1 MKAFLIIPMGGRG
14 KRFIRAGYKV
24 YKPFLKIDRKN
35 SIFESIISNF
45 KEFDLN
51 VILIGN
57 KEKLKKYKK
66 IIRNKKIFFINI
78 KSHDKGPVY
87 SIKMG
92 MKKIKKIVK
101 DNQNIFVSY
110 SDIFWKWDLKSV
122 KDRIK
127 KNKLIVFSH
136 TNFHPH
142 LEVNSKSDFCK
153 IKGSFIKNIREKKTF
168 TKNYQNE
175 HLAIGCY
182 YFKNLNLIENFFNIE
197 KEIFR
202 SKKEVYLVS
211 VIKFF
216 LKRKIKIF
224 NFRITKFAHLGTPD
238 QFEDFMNWKK
248 SIQNINKKI
257 GLNNNPTIVLMAG
270 KGLRMK
276 KYKIPK
282 PFLDFEKKPAY
293 KFILDRYSSRK
304 KILITLN
311 KYSRYLKNDRSQIYF
326 IKPTKSLIQTLE
338 NSTNILYKTN
348 NYLLTSCDCIGD
360 FRKKKLLEF
369 VRKNNLDVVI
379 FSFKFSNLQKKLSNS
394 HTQLMIKNS
403 KILDIMVKKKFKEN
417 FLGHAGL
424 FWIKSGSIFKNL
436 ENFKLSK
443 YNKNLKREALI
454 DDYFKYLIKNK
465 KARISFFELDN
476 YIHIGSMKEYDEYI
490 YWKNF
495 FND

>member
-1 MKAFLIIPMGGRG
+1 MKAFLIIPMGGKG

-35 SIFESIISNF
+35 SIFESIVSNF
-45 KEFDLN
+45 KEFNLD

-57 KEKLKKYKK
+57 KERLKKYKK
-66 IIRNKKIFFINI
+66 ILKNKKIFFINI
-78 KSHDKGPVY
+78 KSHNKGPVY
-87 SIKMG
+87 SIKIA
-92 MKKIKKIVK
+92 MKKIKEIIK
-101 DNQNIFVSY
+101 NNRNIFVSY
-110 SDIFWKWDLKSV
+110 SDIFWKWNIKSV
-122 KDRIK
+122 KDKIK
-127 KNKLIVFSH
+127 KNELIVFSH

-142 LEVNSKSDFCK
+142 LEINSKSDFCK
-153 IKGSFIKNIREKKTF
+153 VKGSFIKDIKEKNTF

-202 SKKEVYLVS
+202 YKKEIYLVS
-211 VIKFF
+211 MIKFF
-216 LKRKIKIF
+216 LRNKIKIF
-224 NFRITKFAHLGTPD
+224 NYKINKFVHLGTPD
-238 QFEDFMNWKK
+238 QFEDFTNWKK
-248 SIQNINKKI
+248 SIQNLKNKI
-257 GLNNNPTIVLMAG
+257 VLNNNPTIVLMAG
-270 KGLRMK
+270 KGQRMK

-282 PFLDFEKKPAY
+282 PFLEFEKKPAY
-293 KFILDRYSSRK
+293 RFILDRYSSRK
-304 KILITLN
+304 KILITLY
-311 KYSRYLKNDRSQIYF
+311 KFSRYLKNEKSQIYF

-338 NSTNILYKTN
+338 NSTDIIHKKN
-348 NYLLTSCDCIGD
+348 NYLLTSCDCVGD
-360 FRKKKLLEF
+360 FKKKILLEF
-369 VRKNNLDVVI
+369 IKKNNLDAVI
-379 FSFKFSNLQKKLSNS
+379 FGFKFSILQKKLSNS
-394 HTQLMIKNS
+394 HTQLMIKND
-403 KILDIMVKKKFKEN
+403 KILDIKVKKKFN
-417 FLGHAGL
+417 RNYLGHAGL
-424 FWIKSGSIFKNL
+424 FWIKNGRIFKNL

-443 YNKNLKREALI
+443 YNRNLKREALI